1 MTVHLY
7 TASHQPATR
16 YRVAVGNGYRWIR
29 RSPRSLVFACCC
41 LSRRRA
47 WNCTVQVYYDEVRA
61 GCRPG
66 KGCKR

>member
-1 MTVHLY
+1 MTIHLY
-7 TASHQPATR
+7 TATPQPATR

-29 RSPRSLVFACCC
+29 RAPRSLVYTDCCKR
-41 LSRRRA
+41 RRRA
-47 WNCTVQVYYDEVRA
+47 GNCTVQVYYDEIRA